1 MKFHFEFDIK
11 KLSRPVQHQHSL
23 LLIGSCFTEN
33 MGEKLRKHKFNL
45 SGNPNGILFN
55 PVSVAEALGSYIE
68 NKKISTGDI
77 FQHNETWHSWKHHSR
92 FSGITAQD
100 CVQKINDST
109 TGAHTYLKT
118 ADHLLITLGSA
129 WLYTLTEDAAN
140 AITGSVA
147 ANNHKAPAGWFQKRL
162 MSAEEVVNVLDET
175 LKKLFAFNPGLQ
187 VIFTI
192 SPVRHLREG
201 VIENNRSKAV
211 LIQAVH
217 QLVEQYEALYY
228 FPAYELVIDDLRDY
242 RFYAEDLVH
251 PNYQATQY
259 VWEKFINACMSEET
273 RNLMKEI
280 AEINLAFQHKPFNS
294 LTGQHQ
300 HFMESYL
307 NKTKNLQEQHPY
319 LDLKNELAYFQ
330 KIK

>member
-11 KLSRPVQHQHSL
+11 RSVNLIHHQHTML
-23 LLIGSCFTEN
+23 LMGSCFTEN
-33 MGEKLRKHKFNL
+33 IGEKLRKHKFTV
-45 SGNPNGILFN
+45 SENPNGILFN
-55 PVSVAEALGSYIE
+55 PVSVAEAIGSYIQNRQISE
-68 NKKISTGDI
+68 NDL

-92 FSGITAQD
+92 FSGITAEEAIL
-100 CVQKINDST
+100 KINSAT
-109 TGAHTYLKT
+109 TEAHAYLKK

-129 WLYTLTEDAAN
+129 WLYTLTERATN

-147 ANNHKAPAGWFQKRL
+147 ANNHKAPAAWFEKRL
-162 MSAEEVVNVLDET
+162 MQSGEVVTVLHEMLT
-175 LKKLFAFNPGLQ
+175 KLFAFNPGIR

-201 VIENNRSKAV
+201 VIENNRSKAA

-217 QLVEQYEALYY
+217 QLVEQFEVLYY

-259 VWEKFINACMSEET
+259 VWEKFINACMSEDT
-273 RNLMKEI
+273 RELMKEI
-280 AEINLAFQHKPFNS
+280 AEINLAYQHKPFNP
-294 LTGQHQ
+294 LTEQHQ
-300 HFMESYL
+300 KFLASYFAKAKSL
-307 NKTKNLQEQHPY
+307 KSVHPY
-319 LDLKNELAYFQ
+319 LDLENELAYFE
-330 KIK
+330 KAK